1 MSNFLREVR
10 LAVRQV
16 FRAPVFSAAVILI
29 LALATGAISAVFS
42 LLDGLWLRPMEV
54 PHPTQIVRLF
64 AVTDQANDFGFSYP
78 EYLELSKQSPDV
90 IQLVAMDRRGARVPM
105 PDGSTELVLVNG
117 VSSNFF
123 SALRVHAALGRLF
136 DPSDD
141 NSTGPDTV
149 VLGDSYWRRA
159 YGADPNIVGK
169 QIKVIRGGRTLL
181 VTVIGVLPNTFR
193 ELDASN
199 DREMWFPYRTWK
211 ELSQEVDSRGYQFY
225 TVVGRLLP
233 GISRAKAESK
243 LQAIAAALAQEWPDT
258 NRGRRI
264 RVVNDLR
271 YRWEEAGVNGEML
284 LAIVGLLMML
294 CAVNIANLFLARG
307 AQQEHELAIRL
318 SLGANRGQL
327 FLHMFAESI
336 VLGVVGVGSG
346 LLVGRTLIRALPVL
360 FVPPPGL
367 HATMGFELNR
377 QVLLVSAAV
386 GLLTTLLFGCF
397 PALREATATKARIT
411 PVNSTAGRE
420 GHAIRIHRWLVVT
433 QVSIS
438 LVLLVGTGLM
448 IRSFTN
454 TRTANLGI
462 GRDGLLNVW
471 MTSPIPENP
480 GLRQEIEEDLAAIP
494 GVHRVAM
501 AVRAPLS
508 LSGNGMSE
516 SVDIPDAPQPA
527 GVAPREILCNI
538 VGANYLQVIG
548 TPVVAGR
555 GLERE
560 DENTKAKVVMINQTM
575 ARRFWPKTSP
585 IDRTLRI
592 GKDGNG
598 YRIIGI
604 AKDAPIGQLGDQAV
618 PYMYLPFATNPTAE
632 QTFVLEY
639 SGDPDL
645 IAPAVRSRLWKL
657 DSKIVVMGM
666 TTEQELIHYAAQEY
680 VMTAA
685 LVSALGLLAMC
696 LTAAGLY
703 GTVSY
708 GVTRRMKEIGIRMAL
723 GSSRGNTLLLVM
735 REIGWIASIGLII
748 GLPITLICTRLSA
761 AAFFGVSPWH
771 LPTLASMTALL
782 VLILFAAGYGPA
794 YRASRIDPM
803 TAIRDE

>member
-1 MSNFLREVR
+1 MRNFLRESR
-10 LAVRQV
+10 LAVRQI

-42 LLDGLWLRPMEV
+42 LLDGLWLRPLAV
-54 PHPTQIVRLF
+54 PHPTQIVRVF
-64 AVTDQANDFGFSYP
+64 AVTNQANDFGFSYP
-78 EYLELSKQSPDV
+78 EYREMAKQASDV
-90 IQLVAMDRRGARVPM
+90 MQLAAMDRRGARVPL
-105 PDGSTELVLVNG
+105 PDGNSKQALVNG

-123 SALRVHAALGRLF
+123 SALGIHAALGRLF

-141 NSTGPDTV
+141 NSTGPEAV

-159 YGADPNIVGK
+159 YGADPNVIGK
-169 QIKVIRGGRTLL
+169 QIKVIRNGRTLP
-181 VTVIGVLPNTFR
+181 VTVIGVLPKSFR
-193 ELDASN
+193 ELGASS
-199 DREMWFPYRTWK
+199 DREMWFPDRTWK
-211 ELSQEVDSRGYQFY
+211 EMSQEVDSRSYQFY

-233 GISRAKAESK
+233 GVSRAKAESK
-243 LQAIAAALAQEWPDT
+243 LQAIAASLAQEWPDT

-264 RVVNDLR
+264 RVVNDLEN
-271 YRWEEAGVNGEML
+271 RWDEAGVNGEVL

-307 AQQEHELAIRL
+307 AQREHGLSIRL
-318 SLGANRGQL
+318 SVGASRGQL
-327 FLHMFAESI
+327 FLHMFVESV
-336 VLGVVGVGSG
+336 VLGMVGVGSG
-346 LLVGRTLIRALPVL
+346 LLVGRVLIHVLPAL

-367 HATMGFELNR
+367 HATMTFDLNR
-377 QVLLVSAAV
+377 QVLLVSAAA
-386 GLLTTLLFGCF
+386 GLLTTFLFGCF
-397 PALREATATKARIT
+397 PALRAATATKARIT
-411 PVNSTAGRE
+411 PVNSTAGKQ
-420 GHAIRIHRWLVVT
+420 GQAIRIHRWLVVT

-454 TRTANLGI
+454 TRTADLGI
-462 GRDGLLNVW
+462 GRDALLNVW
-471 MTSPIPENP
+471 MTSPIPQNP
-480 GLRQEIEEDLAAIP
+480 ALRQEIEEELAAIP

-508 LSGNGMSE
+508 LSGNGMAE

-527 GVAPREILCNI
+527 GAAPRQILCNI

-548 TPVVAGR
+548 TPVVMGR
-555 GLERE
+555 GFERN
-560 DENTKAKVVMINQTM
+560 DENTKAKVAVINQTM
-575 ARRFWPKTSP
+575 ARRFWPNTSP

-592 GKDGNG
+592 GKQGDA
-598 YRIIGI
+598 YRIVGI

-618 PYMYLPFATNPTAE
+618 PYMYLPFATSPNPE

-645 IAPAVRSRLWKL
+645 IAPAVRSRLEHL

-708 GVTRRMKEIGIRMAL
+708 GVTRRMKELGIRMAL
-723 GSSRGNTLLLVM
+723 GSSRGDTLLLVM
-735 REIGWIASIGLII
+735 REIARIAAAGLLI
-748 GLPITLICTRLSA
+748 GLPVTLICTRLSA
-761 AAFFGVSPWH
+761 AAFFGVSPWS
-771 LPTLASMTALL
+771 LPTLISMAALM

-803 TAIRDE
+803 AAIREE

>member
-1 MSNFLREVR
+1 MHNFLRELR

-16 FRAPVFSAAVILI
+16 FRSPVFSAAVILI

-42 LLDGLWLRPMEV
+42 LLDGLWLRPMAV
-54 PHPTQIVRLF
+54 PYPTQMVRLF
-64 AVTDQANDFGFSYP
+64 AVTNQANDFGFSYP
-78 EYLELSKQSPDV
+78 EYRELSKQSSDV

-123 SALRVHAALGRLF
+123 SALGVRAAIGRVF

-141 NSTGPDTV
+141 NSTDPDTV

-159 YGADPNIVGK
+159 YGADPNVIGR
-169 QIKVIRGGRTLL
+169 QIKVIRGGHTLL
-181 VTVIGVLPNTFR
+181 VTVIGVLPKSFR
-193 ELDASN
+193 ELNASI
-199 DREMWFPYRTWK
+199 DREMWFPDRTWK
-211 ELSQEVDSRGYQFY
+211 QMSQEVNERGYQAY

-233 GISRAKAESK
+233 GVSRAKAESK
-243 LQAIAAALAQEWPDT
+243 LQAIAASLAQEWPDT

-264 RVVNDLR
+264 RLVNDLK

-307 AQQEHELAIRL
+307 AQREHELSIRL

-327 FLHMFAESI
+327 FVHMFVESI
-336 VLGVVGVGSG
+336 VLGVVGVGCG
-346 LLVGRTLIRALPVL
+346 LLLGRALIYVLPSL

-377 QVLLVSAAV
+377 QVLLVSATV
-386 GLLTTLLFGCF
+386 GLLTTFLFGCF
-397 PALREATATKARIT
+397 PSLRAATATKARIT
-411 PVNSTAGRE
+411 PVNSTAGRQ

-454 TRTANLGI
+454 TRTVNLGI
-462 GRDGLLNVW
+462 GRDALLNVW
-471 MTSPIPENP
+471 MTSPIPGNP
-480 GLRQEIEEDLAAIP
+480 ALRQEIEEDLAAIP

-501 AVRAPLS
+501 AMRAPLS
-508 LSGNGMSE
+508 LSGNGMAE
-516 SVDIPDAPQPA
+516 SVDIPDAPQPPGA
-527 GVAPREILCNI
+527 APREILCNI
-538 VGANYLQVIG
+538 AGANYLQVIG

-555 GLERE
+555 GFEPE
-560 DENTKAKVVMINQTM
+560 DENTKAKVVVINQTM
-575 ARRFWPKTSP
+575 ARRFWPNSSP

-592 GKDGNG
+592 GKNG
-598 YRIIGI
+598 DTYRIVGI

-618 PYMYLPFATNPTAE
+618 PYMYLPFATNPNAE

-645 IAPAVRSRLWKL
+645 IAPAVRARLAHL

-685 LVSALGLLAMC
+685 LVSTLGMLAMC

-708 GVTRRMKEIGIRMAL
+708 GVTRRMKELGIRMAL
-723 GSSRGNTLLLVM
+723 GSSRGTTLLFVL
-735 REIGWIASIGLII
+735 REIAWIAAAGLVI

-771 LPTLASMTALL
+771 LPTLLSMAALM

-803 TAIRDE
+803 SAIREE